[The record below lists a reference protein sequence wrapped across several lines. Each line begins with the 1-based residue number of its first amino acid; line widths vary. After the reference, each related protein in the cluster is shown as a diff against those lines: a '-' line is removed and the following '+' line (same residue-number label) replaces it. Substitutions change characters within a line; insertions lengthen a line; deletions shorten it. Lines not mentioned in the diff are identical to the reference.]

1 MIYVYRFFWS
11 LALRFDF
18 LSIIETNSRFLLF
31 ACLSLL
37 TLISQKMVIS
47 LSNLLNKKSTY

>member
-1 MIYVYRFFWS
+1 MVYVYRFFWS